1 MLLSLLIA
9 IIFGSGIVSILK
21 LVLPNIDITNISLLS
36 MLVSTLMMGL
46 PVIIYLRINKLSIR
60 QRLRINKISQDTLF
74 SIVIIS
80 IGFIIVID
88 ELDRIIYVLFGSPD
102 FLGELVE
109 QLKIT
114 SVYSGFLIILTT
126 VIVAPVVEE
135 FLFRGF
141 LQKVL
146 EESWE
151 DITKAILVTSLFFAL
166 IHLNPYWIVQIY
178 LLGMLLGYLSWRT
191 NSIIPGIILHGLN
204 NGFAVAL
211 NNVENVF
218 NRYYNWHEH
227 VNPLWVFIAIILII
241 FGFKMLNKDLEN

>member
-21 LVLPNIDITNISLLS
+21 LVLPNIETTNISLLS

-74 SIVIIS
+74 SIIIIS
-80 IGFIIVID
+80 IGFIIIID
-88 ELDRIIYVLFGSPD
+88 ELDRIIYILFGSPD

-114 SVYSGFLIILTT
+114 SAYTGFLIILTT
-126 VIVAPVVEE
+126 IVVAPIVEE

-151 DITKAILVTSLFFAL
+151 DITKAILVTILFFAL
-166 IHLNPYWIVQIY
+166 IHLN
-178 LLGMLLGYLSWRT
+178 L
-191 NSIIPGIILHGLN
+191 
-204 NGFAVAL
+204 
-211 NNVENVF
+211 
-218 NRYYNWHEH
+218 
-227 VNPLWVFIAIILII
+227 
-241 FGFKMLNKDLEN
+241 